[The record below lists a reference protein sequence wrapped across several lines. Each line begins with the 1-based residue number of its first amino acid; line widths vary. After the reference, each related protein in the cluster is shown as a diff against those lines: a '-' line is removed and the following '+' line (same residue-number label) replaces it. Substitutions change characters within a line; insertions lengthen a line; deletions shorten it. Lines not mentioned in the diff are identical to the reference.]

1 LYRLAQPISVTTKT
15 SPHLLTIL
23 SKLNQIGT
31 AINQSQSDNLTDL
44 KETLNFIVETAT
56 EVVPGS
62 SAVIYTYNEK
72 GGIFDISSRVASK
85 QHDETQPD
93 DAPRPNGMGITAVN
107 KKQRILSYEMPDYEI
122 NPARA
127 DQGAIAVACYP
138 LIVAEEILGALYV
151 YLHESRAFNEIELL
165 MLDNFVNLTAMT
177 LAASKRVTQAQQDQ
191 LRKERE
197 LRRIRRAGR
206 LISSR
211 TSFKDTLDVILQMA
225 LEVTDAQYGIF
236 RLVNKEGT
244 HLIAH
249 AFIGAQQGKP
259 ATEALPINDKSVMGN
274 VAIQCEPLIISDLLE
289 EPWKSLYYPLD
300 RELVM
305 RSELAVPLI
314 GASGRLEGVL
324 NLESPHVNAFSKQD
338 RYILQIL
345 ATQAVTAL
353 QEVRLLTVIQ
363 EVTAILLT
371 EPIQTVHRSI
381 VEKACDLLNAQ
392 NCILWLCEENQ
403 LVAKMALTSKITG
416 WRINQKDSLI
426 GKGMFEKKNSIIL
439 KANQD
444 LPDNIG
450 EATNYGP
457 ALIAPLFI
465 PGMLNNKPIGV
476 LSVYFSENSLRDF
489 EQIDWDINVLNILGH
504 YATLAI
510 QSATHQEELRL
521 AQERHTVIEAF
532 AAIGE
537 IASNLLHQLNN
548 KIGSIPV
555 RVEGIQGKRQSII
568 ETDVYLRTNLLEI
581 ERSATEA
588 IEIVRDSLFHLRPIQ
603 FSSVAVKDAVDT
615 ALSSSHFPEGIRIF
629 RQKLSKLPKV
639 HACPQ
644 RLPLVFSNLIDNA
657 SRVMQGQGE
666 IHITG
671 NRQENK
677 VVIRITDTGP
687 GIPLDIQ
694 DHIFELDYSTSGA
707 DQPGNLGF
715 GLWWVKTLIARFGGL
730 IYVESDGRSGTTFI
744 LELPIAEVEA

>member
-1 LYRLAQPISVTTKT
+1 MNTKT
-15 SPHLLTIL
+15 QPYLLTTL
-23 SKLNQIGT
+23 SRLNQISA
-31 AINQSQSDNLTDL
+31 AINHSESGNLANLEDTL
-44 KETLNFIVETAT
+44 KLIVESAT

-62 SAVIYTYNEK
+62 SAVIYTYDSRQEA
-72 GGIFDISSRVASK
+72 FDIASRVASE
-85 QHDETQPD
+85 QHDESRPD
-93 DAPRPNGMGITAVN
+93 DAPRPDGLGAIAVSA
-107 KKQRILSYEMPDYEI
+107 QHRILSYELPDSQI
-122 NPARA
+122 NPAKA
-127 DQGAIAVACYP
+127 DLGAKAVACYP
-138 LIVAEEILGALYV
+138 LRVADETMGALYV
-151 YLHESRAFNEIELL
+151 YLHEPRAFDELELL

-244 HLIAH
+244 HLITH
-249 AFIGAQQGKP
+249 AFISAQQGKP
-259 ATEALPINDKSVMGN
+259 ATEALPINDKSVMGM
-274 VAIQCEPLIISDLLE
+274 VAIQRDPLIISDLLE

-314 GASGRLEGVL
+314 GGSGRLEGVL

-353 QEVRLLTVIQ
+353 QEVRLLTLIQ
-363 EVTAILLT
+363 EITSLLLT
-371 EPIQTVHRSI
+371 EPLQTVHRNI
-381 VEKACDLLNAQ
+381 VEKACDLLNVQ
-392 NCILWLCEENQ
+392 DCILWLREENH
-403 LVAKMALTSKITG
+403 LVAKVAFNPNLSG
-416 WRINQKDSLI
+416 WRIDQKDSCIGQAMLI
-426 GKGMFEKKNSIIL
+426 KETSIIPE
-439 KANQD
+439 ANQD
-444 LPDNIG
+444 LPDNIVK
-450 EATNYGP
+450 ATNYGA
-457 ALIAPLFI
+457 ALIAPLFK
-465 PGMLNNKPIGV
+465 PGMSNNDPIGV
-476 LSVYFSENSLRDF
+476 LSVHFAENSSRDF

-510 QSATHQEELRL
+510 QSATRQEELRL

-548 KIGSIPV
+548 KIGAIPV
-555 RVEGIQGKRQSII
+555 RVEGIQDKRQSII
-568 ETDVYLRTNLLEI
+568 EADSYLRTNLLEI
-581 ERSATEA
+581 ENSATEA
-588 IEIVRDSLFHLRPIQ
+588 IEIVRESLFHLRPIL
-603 FSSVAVKDAVDT
+603 FSSVAVKDAVET
-615 ALSSSHFPEGIRIF
+615 VLSTSHFPEGIRF
-629 RQKLSKLPKV
+629 FHQGLSALPKV

-644 RLPLVFSNLIDNA
+644 RLPLVLTNLIDNA
-657 SRVMQGQGE
+657 SRAMQGQGE

-671 NRQENK
+671 KTQDDK
-677 VVIRITDTGP
+677 VVICVADTGP

-694 DHIFELDYSTSGA
+694 DHIFELDYSTSA
-707 DQPGNLGF
+707 TDQPGNLGF
-715 GLWWVKTLIARFGGL
+715 GLWWVKTLIARFGGM
-730 IYVESDGRSGTTFI
+730 IYVESDGCSGTTFI
-744 LELPIAEVEA
+744 LELPVAKNEL